1 VICLG
6 CHQIRDRS
14 AQTAC
19 CGSGEGS
26 IATGSPPI
34 GTLDYDKRGEAMAKI
49 GERLGVDIISAMKAK
64 EQDKL
69 TTLRMVKSAFKSREI
84 DKREPLTDAEEQSI
98 ITTLLKQ
105 RRESIEQ
112 FTKGN
117 RPELA
122 AKEQVEIELIDAY
135 MPKAASAEDILAT
148 VQGAVEQITKDN
160 GGTRPGPRDMGA
172 VMKVAQ
178 QRILADGI
186 RADGKLVS
194 ELIKAELAK
203 GA

>member
-1 VICLG
+1 
-6 CHQIRDRS
+6 
-14 AQTAC
+14 
-19 CGSGEGS
+19 
-26 IATGSPPI
+26 
-34 GTLDYDKRGEAMAKI
+34 MAKI
-49 GERLGVDIISAMKAK
+49 GERLGADIISAMKAK

-69 TTLRMVKSAFKSREI
+69 TTLRMVKSAFKSKEI

-122 AKEQVEIELIDAY
+122 AKEQVEIDLIDGY

-194 ELIKAELAK
+194 QLVKAELAK